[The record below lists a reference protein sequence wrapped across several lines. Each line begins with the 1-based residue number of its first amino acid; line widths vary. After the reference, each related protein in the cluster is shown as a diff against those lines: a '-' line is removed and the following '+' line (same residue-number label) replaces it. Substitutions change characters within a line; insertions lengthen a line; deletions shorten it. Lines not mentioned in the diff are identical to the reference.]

1 MRRVESLAITVVGHD
16 RPGIIA
22 RTAEVLSA
30 YRMNLED
37 SSMTLLRGHFAMTL
51 ICSGSAPV
59 DQVESKLAVIA
70 DDSLSVSV
78 REVDPEA
85 DHAPVG
91 ESYLITV
98 HGADQL
104 GIVARLTGV
113 LAEVGGNI
121 TDLSTRLS
129 GGLYVLL
136 AEVDLSA
143 DAVESV
149 RERLAREAA
158 ALGVEAGLRPLE
170 RDDL

>member
-1 MRRVESLAITVVGHD
+1 
-16 RPGIIA
+16 
-22 RTAEVLSA
+22 
-30 YRMNLED
+30 MNLED

-59 DQVESKLAVIA
+59 DQVEAKLAVIA

-85 DHAPVG
+85 DHDPVD

-104 GIVARLTGV
+104 GIVARLTTV
-113 LAEVGGNI
+113 LAESDGNI

-136 AEVDLSA
+136 AEVDLPAGSV
-143 DAVESV
+143 DAV
-149 RERLAREAA
+149 RDRLAEEAA
-158 ALGVEAGLRPLE
+158 SLGVEASLRPVE

>member
-1 MRRVESLAITVVGHD
+1 VTNLAITVLGHD

-22 RTAEVLSA
+22 RTAELLA
-30 YRMNLED
+30 ELEMNLED

-59 DQVESKLAVIA
+59 DQVEAKLAVIA

-85 DHAPVG
+85 DQAAVG

-113 LAEVGGNI
+113 LAESGGNI

-136 AEVDLSA
+136 AEVDIAA
-143 DAVESV
+143 DAVEGV
-149 RERLAREAA
+149 RQRLLEVAA
-158 ALGVEAGLRPLE
+158 VLGVEANLRPVE

>member
-1 MRRVESLAITVVGHD
+1 MTNLAITVLGHD

-22 RTAEVLSA
+22 RTADLLAELQ
-30 YRMNLED
+30 MNLED

-51 ICSGSAPV
+51 ICSGTASAA
-59 DQVESKLAVIA
+59 DVEAKLAKII

-85 DHAPVG
+85 DHAAVG

-113 LAEVGGNI
+113 LAESGGNI

-136 AEVDLSA
+136 AEVDIAA
-143 DAVESV
+143 DAVEGV
-149 RERLAREAA
+149 RQRLQEVASG
-158 ALGVEAGLRPLE
+158 LGVEANLRPVE
-170 RDDL
+170 RDEL